1 MPYDLFISY
10 SRRDNIGQRVTE
22 LVERIATDYLQFSGE
37 ELSSFFDK
45 HEIHGMDDWRHR
57 ILDGLRQSQLFLL
70 VLSPEYLKSPYCE
83 WEVVEYLKY
92 ESARAVLGEGMAPIY
107 FVTIP
112 GLDEPGFE
120 QRAAA
125 WFSRV
130 RRRQHFDLR
139 PWFEAGRQALEN
151 QDVRTR
157 LEDLERSLHTRLS
170 RLRRI
175 AGAPGN
181 LPAHNLRFVGRE
193 TEMRLLHEAAGLG
206 QFGVVSAV
214 YGIGG
219 LGKTAL
225 AIQYAF
231 AYGGRKRGSD
241 RFDPT
246 YEGGVMM
253 PGPRGAWRNNWP
265 KVTSSEPFRTDQVTG

>member
-1 MPYDLFISY
+1 MPSDLFISY
-10 SRRDNIGQRVTE
+10 SRRDNADQRVTE
-22 LVERIATDYLQFSGE
+22 LVEHIAADYLQFSGDDI
-37 ELSSFFDK
+37 SYFFDK
-45 HEIHGMDDWRHR
+45 REIHGMDDWRHK

-125 WFSRV
+125 WFARV

-139 PWFEAGRQALEN
+139 PWFEAGRRALEN

-175 AGAPGN
+175 ASAPGN
-181 LPAHNLRFVGRE
+181 LPAHN
-193 TEMRLLHEAAGLG
+193 
-206 QFGVVSAV
+206 
-214 YGIGG
+214 
-219 LGKTAL
+219 
-225 AIQYAF
+225 
-231 AYGGRKRGSD
+231 
-241 RFDPT
+241 
-246 YEGGVMM
+246 
-253 PGPRGAWRNNWP
+253 
-265 KVTSSEPFRTDQVTG
+265 

>member
-1 MPYDLFISY
+1 MERLILRVGGRRVPQVRIGPRGARRGDGTDLL
-10 SRRDNIGQRVTE
+10 RDDPWPG
-22 LVERIATDYLQFSGE
+22 
-37 ELSSFFDK
+37 
-45 HEIHGMDDWRHR
+45 
-57 ILDGLRQSQLFLL
+57 
-70 VLSPEYLKSPYCE
+70 
-83 WEVVEYLKY
+83 
-92 ESARAVLGEGMAPIY
+92 RA
-107 FVTIP
+107 
-112 GLDEPGFE
+112 GFE

-125 WFSRV
+125 WFARV

-175 AGAPGN
+175 ASALGN
-181 LPAHNLRFVGRE
+181 LPAHNPRFVGRE
-193 TEMRLLHEAAGLG
+193 TEMRVLHEAAGLG
-206 QFGVVSAV
+206 QLGVISAV

-231 AYGGRKRGSD
+231 AYADFYPGGPLAIDGAVS
-241 RFDPT
+241 P
-246 YEGGVMM
+246 EGGWS
-253 PGPRGAWRNNWP
+253 A
-265 KVTSSEPFRTDQVTG
+265 

>member
-1 MPYDLFISY
+1 
-10 SRRDNIGQRVTE
+10 
-22 LVERIATDYLQFSGE
+22 
-37 ELSSFFDK
+37 
-45 HEIHGMDDWRHR
+45 
-57 ILDGLRQSQLFLL
+57 
-70 VLSPEYLKSPYCE
+70 
-83 WEVVEYLKY
+83 
-92 ESARAVLGEGMAPIY
+92 MAPIY

-125 WFSRV
+125 WFARV

-139 PWFEAGRQALEN
+139 PWFAAGRQALEN

-175 AGAPGN
+175 ASAPGN
-181 LPAHNLRFVGRE
+181 LPAHNPRFVGRE
-193 TEMRLLHEAAGLG
+193 TEMRVLHEAAGLG
-206 QFGVVSAV
+206 QLGVISAV

-231 AYGGRKRGSD
+231 AYADFYPGGRWLIGCAS
-241 RFDPT
+241 
-246 YEGGVMM
+246 M
-253 PGPRGAWRNNWP
+253 PGLAAAIRTLDSDLGVEFTDAEKLDDTRAARRILETLHERAERGATARAG
-265 KVTSSEPFRTDQVTG
+265 EPNPPPPRAS